1 MKSKTFNDLNIGDYI
16 YLYRDLYVAK
26 FKIINIDKSEDLI
39 VKFFY
44 GLHSWNRITVSKS
57 EMMNDRCD
65 DEVFSDINAIFKDL
79 NNNL

>member
-1 MKSKTFNDLNIGDYI
+1 MKSKTFKDLNVGDDI

-26 FKIINIDKSEDLI
+26 FKIIRIDEFEDLI
-39 VKFFY
+39 VRFFY
-44 GLHSWNRITVSKS
+44 GSFSWDCITIPKS
-57 EMMNDRCD
+57 EMMNCRY